1 MSFGAELPGQAR
13 ERPDMASYRDGSGAC
28 PVPHSQAGATAH
40 PAAYARADLGAGAGA
55 QCPWLNAPALSP
67 APYTAGPRPAPPYAA
82 PGPLLGAPGGLA
94 GADLA
99 WLSLAGQQEL
109 LRLVRPPYSYSA
121 LIAMAIQS
129 APLRKLTLSQIYQY
143 VAGNFPFYKRSKA
156 GWQNSIRHNL
166 SLNDCF
172 KKVPREEDDPGKGN
186 YWTLDPN
193 CEKMFDNGN
202 FRRKRKRRGEVSAAA
217 ASGAGSPG
225 GATAP
230 ELEPLGAASPD
241 LQAPPSLPAPEA
253 ATCLSGFASA
263 MGALAGGLGTFPAGL
278 AGDFSVGRPTTVA
291 AHGPRAPG
299 PAPGFGAGR
308 QTAAPAFRV
317 DPFVYRREGTEV

>member
-1 MSFGAELPGQAR
+1 M
-13 ERPDMASYRDGSGAC
+13 
-28 PVPHSQAGATAH
+28 
-40 PAAYARADLGAGAGA
+40 
-55 QCPWLNAPALSP
+55 
-67 APYTAGPRPAPPYAA
+67 
-82 PGPLLGAPGGLA
+82 
-94 GADLA
+94 
-99 WLSLAGQQEL
+99 
-109 LRLVRPPYSYSA
+109 
-121 LIAMAIQS
+121 
-129 APLRKLTLSQIYQY
+129 
-143 VAGNFPFYKRSKA
+143 
-156 GWQNSIRHNL
+156 
-166 SLNDCF
+166 
-172 KKVPREEDDPGKGN
+172 
-186 YWTLDPN
+186 
-193 CEKMFDNGN
+193 
-202 FRRKRKRRGEVSAAA
+202 SAAA

-241 LQAPPSLPAPEA
+241 LQAPPSPPAPQA

-308 QTAAPAFRV
+308 QTAAPAFRA